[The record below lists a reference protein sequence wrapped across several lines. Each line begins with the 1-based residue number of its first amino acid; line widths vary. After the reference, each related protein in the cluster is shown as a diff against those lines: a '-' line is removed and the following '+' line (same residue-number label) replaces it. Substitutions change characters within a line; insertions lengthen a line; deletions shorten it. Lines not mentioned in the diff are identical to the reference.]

1 MVKFHKKEPSDSVVG
16 TDTMLRLMSHEKL
29 LFDGE
34 LLLIRQSVNVDIM
47 DA

>member
-1 MVKFHKKEPSDSVVG
+1 MLKFQKKEPSDSVVG
-16 TDTMLRLMSHEKL
+16 DTMLRLMSHEKL